1 MLILFILSI
10 SCARYTIYSD
20 ALVNENLV
28 FKPESYSNTKYG
40 APPGTDFITI
50 TFTIINNSENGIEI
64 DFDDLN
70 LIDSQNNIHRVE
82 FVQGARDNTNGKIF
96 LMIGG
101 NERINKKISFLIDE
115 NYSVNGL
122 LYKNTRIELNI

>member
-1 MLILFILSI
+1 MLILFVLSI

-20 ALVNENLV
+20 ALVKENLV

-50 TFTIINNSENGIEI
+50 TFTIINNSEKGMEI
-64 DFDDLN
+64 DFDDLK
-70 LIDSQNNIHRVE
+70 LIDSQNNTHRVE
-82 FVQGARDNTNGKIF
+82 FVQGARDDFNGKLF
-96 LMIGG
+96 LIIEG
-101 NERINKKISFLIDE
+101 NERMHKRISFLIDE
-115 NYSVNGL
+115 NYSVKGL